1 MIPTCTRLFSIPEAR
16 EILGGIGHTTIYQLI
31 KRGEITK
38 VNLGRRGFVT
48 SESIE
53 AFLGRLAEASKTGAQ
68 ACRGNTHFLDAQ
80 NVIDDDKA
88 SISGNAVKGSEVL

>member
-1 MIPTCTRLFSIPEAR
+1 VVWNRTRLVSIPEAR

-31 KRGEITK
+31 NRGEITK

-53 AFLGRLAEASKTGAQ
+53 SFLGRLAGGSQ
-68 ACRGNTHFLDAQ
+68 ARD
-80 NVIDDDKA
+80 
-88 SISGNAVKGSEVL
+88 EP

>member
-1 MIPTCTRLFSIPEAR
+1 MDQIRNRLLPIPEAR

-31 KRGEITK
+31 KNGEIIK

-53 AFLGRLAEASKTGAQ
+53 AFLVRLTE
-68 ACRGNTHFLDAQ
+68 
-80 NVIDDDKA
+80 
-88 SISGNAVKGSEVL
+88 GSEAGGSA